1 MNDSIVQNGGES
13 DGPATQK
20 VTRLL
25 QWTHESDCYLEIDDD
40 RSDEEIIKA
49 FVAGEFDYMKPVVI
63 ANRLS
68 YLYGINIA
76 KVETWGGD
84 NG

>member
-1 MNDSIVQNGGES
+1 MNDQVAQNGGES
-13 DGPATQK
+13 DGRSTQK

-25 QWTHESDCYLEIDDD
+25 QWTHESDCCLEIDDD

-49 FVAGEFDYMKPVVI
+49 FVAGEFDHMKPAVI

-76 KVETWGGD
+76 KVETWGNGD
-84 NG
+84 G